1 MAFGVARAL
10 YFRSEVRSLPHPV
23 LEAEFKAIR
32 CLLRMRETI
41 ERPVRGPKTLRTARP
56 TKNSGKKFTVSGA
69 RCSRPCFADQ
79 LLSLVKD
86 HSYSAIKLLPLGL
99 RA

>member
-1 MAFGVARAL
+1 
-10 YFRSEVRSLPHPV
+10 
-23 LEAEFKAIR
+23 
-32 CLLRMRETI
+32 MRETI
-41 ERPVRGPKTLRTARP
+41 ERPARGPKSLRKVLP

-69 RCSRPCFADQ
+69 LCSRPCFADH

-86 HSYSAIKLLPLGL
+86 YSYSAIPLLPLGL